1 MTDTALTREQLKK
14 LAKALE
20 DTGDSLRAKA
30 KKAETESEHDILMI
44 QAINQFNKAL
54 EYNTQS
60 ASLSL
65 TLAKK
70 DAAALVSEMSKASK
84 RLAKIKKVDDLVY
97 YSGRI
102 LQAAAMIASAAA
114 GGGPAITAAIV
125 SMLAESADEVS

>member
-14 LAKALE
+14 LAKAHE
-20 DTGDSLRAKA
+20 DAGDSLRARA

-54 EYNTQS
+54 EFNTQS

-84 RLAKIKKVDDLVY
+84 RLAKIEKVDDLVY

-125 SMLAESADEVS
+125 SMLAESAEEVS